1 MLPSAIIAPFLGF
14 LFLSFCRKRFTPK
27 LLGYFSCISVFYSF
41 FIFCYLFIQFSQFH
55 IPITYNTFS
64 WLDIKN
70 LTISVG
76 FLLDNL
82 SFVMVLIITGIGSL
96 IHFYSIGYM
105 VNEKSAYRYFS
116 FLNLFIFFMLV
127 LVSADNLVLVFL
139 GWEGVG
145 LCSYLLIGFYLDKK
159 SASDAAKKAFIVN
172 RIGDFSFIVALM
184 LVYFLFGTF
193 NFLEIQEAF
202 QPQKYNEFLIFLT
215 TLTIFFSA
223 AGKSAQL
230 PLHVWLPDAME
241 GPTPVSALI
250 HAATMVTAGIYL
262 IAKLHFVF
270 VFSPTTL
277 LVILAFG
284 AFTAL
289 LGASIAIVQTDIK
302 KILAYS
308 TISQLGYMFMALGV
322 GAFTSAIF
330 HLLTHAFF
338 KALLFLAAGAL
349 IYALSYEQDIR
360 KMGKLK
366 AKMPLIWLAFSV
378 GSWCLAGLP
387 LASGFFS
394 KEEILFSIFQKGV
407 NIGSSFIVFFFI
419 IGMLTA
425 FLSAIYSYRMMNLV
439 FYSNERKVYSVQKI
453 NVFMRSV
460 LQILIL
466 GSFIVGLLGLSHFF
480 EKIGLQNIIAVYFSD
495 FFNTTSIKTTQSFLP
510 NWSFLIKE
518 LFVLGLSLLLA
529 FLGFFWM
536 LSKYRNRSY
545 SPKKTRSFVYRLVE
559 NHFYIDHFYQFF
571 IVLPLQKLSQVFYW
585 LGEQKV
591 MFWLIQGFSSLAV
604 FIGSLFSRWHNG
616 KIIRHSLIM
625 IGGLVIMIYFFL
637 FR

>member
-27 LLGYFSCISVFYSF
+27 LLGYFSCISIFYSF
-41 FIFCYLFIQFSQFH
+41 SVFCYLFIQFSQQN
-55 IPITYNTFS
+55 IPVIYQAFS

-70 LTISVG
+70 LTINVG

-82 SFVMVLIITGIGSL
+82 SFVMVLTITGIGLL

-105 VNEKSAYRYFS
+105 EKEESAYRYFS

-145 LCSYLLIGFYLDKK
+145 LCSYLLIGFYLEKK
-159 SASDAAKKAFIVN
+159 SASQAAKKAFIVN
-172 RIGDFSFIVALM
+172 RIGDFSFIIALM

-193 NFLEIQEAF
+193 NFLEIQKEF
-202 QPQKYNEFLIFLT
+202 QAQKYNEVLIFFT
-215 TLTIFFSA
+215 TLAIFFTA

-262 IAKLHFVF
+262 IAKLHFLF
-270 VFSPTTL
+270 LFSPTTL

-284 AFTAL
+284 TLTAL

-322 GAFTSAIF
+322 GAFTAAIF

-338 KALLFLAAGAL
+338 KALLFLSAGAL
-349 IYALSYEQDIR
+349 IYALSHEQDIR

-366 AKMPLIWLAFSV
+366 EKMPLIWLAFSV

-394 KEEILFSIFQKGV
+394 KEEILFSVFQRGI
-407 NIGSSFIVFFFI
+407 NIGSSFILFFFI
-419 IGMLTA
+419 VGMLTA

-453 NVFMRSV
+453 NFFMRVV

-466 GSFIVGLLGLSHFF
+466 GSLLVGLLGLSHFL
-480 EKIGLQNIIAVYFSD
+480 EKINLKNIIVIYFGE
-495 FFNTTSIKTTQSFLP
+495 FFYTTSVKETQIFLS
-510 NWSFLIKE
+510 NWSFLMKE
-518 LFVLGLSLLLA
+518 FFVLGLSLLTA

-536 LSKYRNRSY
+536 FFKYRNKVYNS
-545 SPKKTRSFVYRLVE
+545 KKPTNFAYCLVE
-559 NHFYIDHFYQFF
+559 NHFYIEHFYQFF
-571 IVLPLQKLSQVFYW
+571 IVLPLQKLSQGFYRV
-585 LGEQKV
+585 GEQKV
-591 MFWLIQGFSSLAV
+591 MSWLIQVFSSSAV
-604 FIGSLFSRWHNG
+604 FFGALFSRWHNG
-616 KIIRHSLIM
+616 KIIRHSLTM
-625 IGGLVIMIYFFL
+625 LLGLLVIIYFFL
-637 FR
+637 I